1 MQLMNGRFQHPGL
14 RCLAGL
20 NPIELG
26 EEWRK
31 LESFSGEGRVGF
43 RPWACDARNNG

>member
-14 RCLAGL
+14 RYLADLG
-20 NPIELG
+20 PIELE

-31 LESFSGEGRVGF
+31 LESFSGE
-43 RPWACDARNNG
+43 